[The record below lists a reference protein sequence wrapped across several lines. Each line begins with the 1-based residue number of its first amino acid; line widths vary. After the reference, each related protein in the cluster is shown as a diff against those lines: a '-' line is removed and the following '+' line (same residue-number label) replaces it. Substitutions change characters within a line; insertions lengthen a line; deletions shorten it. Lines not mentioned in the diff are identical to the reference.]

1 MNAIAGV
8 KNYLEKIISN
18 PHLEGMKVLLLDA
31 NTTSIISMVMSQ
43 SHILQREVFL
53 VEQLDAVHEQM
64 LHLKAAVFVRPT
76 AHNVELLIQELK
88 SPKYGQYHLFFSN
101 ILPVEALEKLAEAD
115 KNELVMQI
123 QEYYADYLAVN
134 DSLYEFGLHNSIQLS
149 VKMPIA
155 SPGGSHLSTTTAG
168 VLTTDGPVDKTIMNP
183 AQLFQKSVEG
193 LLSVL
198 LSMKKRPLIR
208 YAKGSEVAEKLAREV
223 SARMQLEQDGL
234 FDFRRP
240 EVTPLV
246 YVLDRKDDPVTPLLT
261 QWCYQAMVHEL
272 LGLHENRVDLR
283 GVPNVPKDMMEL
295 VLSTTSDDFFAE
307 HVHAN
312 FGDLGMAVKQ
322 LVDKYQAQ
330 TQTHENIQS
339 IDDMQRFLENYPA
352 FRSQSVTVSKHV
364 TLMGELARRVQ
375 VDKLMDVSQ
384 LEQELACGDD
394 HNAHFRDVVA
404 KLKDAQVKP
413 SNKLR
418 LAILYALRYETH
430 SSVQLKTVKDL
441 LAAPHGGGLPFE
453 RVELIDAFLKFGGIK
468 SRQGDL
474 YGDRA
479 GLKKFMRAVTQGVQG
494 VPNVYAQHVPPL
506 AEKLELIL
514 KGQLLDHEFGVVNG
528 GAGAATFTDLNGNN
542 GVKRV
547 RDVILYVCGGVTF
560 EEAMKVAEMNQKA
573 VSSNSGQRILLGGS
587 CIHNSTSF
595 LDEVAMAY
603 DLSPTHSHGG
613 TNNKWK
619 YDGKSSSYTL
629 FV

>member
-1 MNAIAGV
+1 MDAITGV
-8 KNYLEKIISN
+8 KNYLEKIISD
-18 PHLEGMKVLLLDA
+18 PQLEGMKALLLDA
-31 NTTSIISMVMSQ
+31 DTKSVISMVMSQ

-53 VEQLDAVHEQM
+53 VEQLDAVHEPM

-76 AHNVELLIQELK
+76 ARNVELLRRELK
-88 SPKYGQYHLFFSN
+88 APKYGRYHLFFSN
-101 ILPVEALEKLAEAD
+101 ILPVEALEKIAEAD
-115 KNELVMQI
+115 EKEVVVQI

-134 DSLYEFGLHNSIQLS
+134 DSLFDFGLHNSTQLS
-149 VKMPIA
+149 SKMTP
-155 SPGGSHLSTTTAG
+155 P
-168 VLTTDGPVDKTIMNP
+168 
-183 AQLFQKSVEG
+183 QLFQRNVEG

-198 LSMKKRPLIR
+198 LSMKKRPTIR

-272 LGLHENRVDLR
+272 LGLRENRVDLR
-283 GVPNVPKDMMEL
+283 DAPNVRKDMMEL
-295 VLSTTSDDFFAE
+295 VLSTTSDDFFAQQ
-307 HVHAN
+307 VNAN

-364 TLMGELARRVQ
+364 TLMGELARRVE
-375 VDKLMDVSQ
+375 VDGLMDVSQ

-413 SNKLR
+413 MNKLR

-430 SSVQLKTVKDL
+430 SSVQLKTVKEL
-441 LAAPHGGGLPFE
+441 LAAPHGGGLSSD
-453 RVELIDAFLKFGGIK
+453 RVALIDAFLKFGGQK
-468 SRQGDL
+468 ARQGDL

-479 GLKKFMRAVTQGVQG
+479 GLKKFMKAVTQGVQG

-506 AEKLELIL
+506 AKKLELIL
-514 KGQLLDHEFGVVNG
+514 KGQLLDQEFGVVNG
-528 GAGAATFTDLNGNN
+528 GAAATSTDLNGSN

-547 RDVILYVCGGVTF
+547 RDVIVFVCGGVTF
-560 EEAMKVAEMNQKA
+560 EEAMKVAEFNQKA
-573 VSSNSGQRILLGGS
+573 TVTNSGQRVLLGGS

-595 LDEVAMAY
+595 LEEVAAAY
-603 DLSPTHSHGG
+603 NLSPPHGHGG
-613 TNNKWK
+613 NDNWN
-619 YDGKSSSYTL
+619 YDGKKL
-629 FV
+629 

>member
-1 MNAIAGV
+1 MNAIAGIT
-8 KNYLEKIISN
+8 NYLEKIISDTQM
-18 PHLEGMKVLLLDA
+18 EGMKALLLD
-31 NTTSIISMVMSQ
+31 TDTKSIISMVMSQ

-53 VEQLDAVHEQM
+53 VEELDAVHEPM

-76 AHNVELLIQELK
+76 ARNIELLRQELK
-88 SPKYGQYHLFFSN
+88 MPKYGRYHVFFSN
-101 ILPVEALEKLAEAD
+101 ILPIEALEKLAEAD
-115 KNELVMQI
+115 EKEVVIQI

-134 DSLYEFGLHNSIQLS
+134 ESLYDFGLHNSIQLS
-149 VKMPIA
+149 VKIPTA
-155 SPGGSHLSTTTAG
+155 LYKRALVSTTTAG
-168 VLTTDGPVDKTIMNP
+168 VLTTDPVDKTTMTPPQI
-183 AQLFQKSVEG
+183 FQRSVEG
-193 LLSVL
+193 MLSVL

-208 YAKGSEVAEKLAREV
+208 YVKGSEVAEKLAREV

-246 YVLDRKDDPVTPLLT
+246 YVMDRKDDPVTPLLT

-283 GVPNVPKDMMEL
+283 DAPSVPKDMMEL
-295 VLSTTSDDFFAE
+295 VLSTTSDEFFAQ

-364 TLMGELARRVQ
+364 TLMGELARRVE

-413 SNKLR
+413 INKLR

-430 SSVQLKTVKDL
+430 SSVKLKTIKEL
-441 LAAPHGGGLPFE
+441 LAAPHGGGLPSQ
-453 RVELIDAFLKFGGIK
+453 RVALIDAFLKFGGAK
-468 SRQGDL
+468 TRQGDL

-506 AEKLELIL
+506 VEKLELIL
-514 KGQLLDHEFGVVNG
+514 KGQLLDQEFGVVNG
-528 GAGAATFTDLNGNN
+528 GTGVATLTELNGNN

-547 RDVILYVCGGVTF
+547 RDVIVYVCGGVTF

-573 VSSNSGQRILLGGS
+573 ALSNSGQRILLGGS

-595 LDEVAMAY
+595 LNEVAMAY
-603 DLSPTHSHGG
+603 NLSSTRGHGG
-613 TNNKWK
+613 TNNNWN
-619 YDGKSSSYTL
+619 YNGKKL
-629 FV
+629 

>member
-1 MNAIAGV
+1 MDAVAGV
-8 KNYLEKIISN
+8 TNYLEKIISDT
-18 PHLEGMKVLLLDA
+18 HMEGMKALLLDA
-31 NTTSIISMVMSQ
+31 DTKSIISMVMSQ
-43 SHILQREVFL
+43 SYILQREVFL
-53 VEQLDAVHEQM
+53 VEQLDAVHKPM

-76 AHNVELLIQELK
+76 ARNIELLRQELK
-88 SPKYGQYHLFFSN
+88 MPKYGQYHLFFSN

-115 KNELVMQI
+115 EKEVVIQI

-134 DSLYEFGLHNSIQLS
+134 DSLYDFGLHNAIQLCAKIPTALYARGAL
-149 VKMPIA
+149 V
-155 SPGGSHLSTTTAG
+155 STATAG
-168 VLTTDGPVDKTIMNP
+168 VLTTDPVDKTTMTP
-183 AQLFQKSVEG
+183 SQLFQRSVEG

-198 LSMKKRPLIR
+198 LSMKKRPSIR
-208 YAKGSEVAEKLAREV
+208 YVKGSEVAEKLAREV

-240 EVTPLV
+240 EVIPLV
-246 YVLDRKDDPVTPLLT
+246 YVLDRKDDPVTPLLS

-272 LGLHENRVDLR
+272 LGLQENCVDLR
-283 GVPNVPKDMMEL
+283 DAPNVSKDMMKL
-295 VLSTTSDDFFAE
+295 VLSTTSDEFFAQ

-364 TLMGELARRVQ
+364 TLMGELARRVE

-384 LEQELACGDD
+384 LEQELTCGDD
-394 HNAHFRDVVA
+394 HSAHFRDVVA
-404 KLKDAQVKP
+404 TLKDAQVKP
-413 SNKLR
+413 INKLR

-430 SSVQLKTVKDL
+430 SSVKLKTVKEL
-441 LAAPHGGGLPFE
+441 LAAPHGGGLSSQ
-453 RVELIDAFLKFGGIK
+453 RVALVDAVLKFGGVK
-468 SRQGDL
+468 ARQGDL
-474 YGDRA
+474 YGDRV

-506 AEKLELIL
+506 AEKLELIQ
-514 KGQLLDHEFGVVNG
+514 KGQLLDQEFGIVNG
-528 GAGAATFTDLNGNN
+528 GAGSATSTEFNGNN

-547 RDVILYVCGGVTF
+547 RDVIVYVCGGVTF

-573 VSSNSGQRILLGGS
+573 ASSNSGQRILLGGS

-595 LDEVAMAY
+595 LNEVAMAY
-603 DLSPTHSHGG
+603 NLSSTRGCDG
-613 TNNKWK
+613 TYNNWN
-619 YDGKSSSYTL
+619 YNGKK
-629 FV
+629 F

>member
-1 MNAIAGV
+1 MAMDAIASV
-8 KNYLEKIISN
+8 KNYLEKIISD
-18 PHLEGMKVLLLDA
+18 PQLEGMKALLLDA
-31 NTTSIISMVMSQ
+31 DTKSVISMVMSQ

-53 VEQLDAVHEQM
+53 VEQLDATHEPM

-76 AHNVELLIQELK
+76 SRNVELLRRELK
-88 SPKYGQYHLFFSN
+88 SPKYGRYHLFFSN

-115 KNELVMQI
+115 EKEVVMQI

-134 DSLYEFGLHNSIQLS
+134 DSLYDFGLHNSIQLN
-149 VKMPIA
+149 VKMPSA
-155 SPGGSHLSTTTAG
+155 SPGGALLSTATAG
-168 VLTTDGPVDKTIMNP
+168 VQTTDPVDKTKMTP
-183 AQLFQKSVEG
+183 PQLFIRSVEG

-198 LSMKKRPLIR
+198 LSMKKKPTIR

-240 EVTPLV
+240 EVAPLV

-283 GVPNVPKDMMEL
+283 DAPNVRKDMTEL
-295 VLSTTSDDFFAE
+295 VLSTISDDFFAQ

-322 LVDKYQAQ
+322 LVDKYQSQ

-364 TLMGELARRVQ
+364 TLMGELARRVE
-375 VDKLMDVSQ
+375 VDGLMDVSQ

-394 HNAHFRDVVA
+394 HNAHFRDVVT

-413 SNKLR
+413 LNKLR

-430 SSVQLKTVKDL
+430 SSVQLKTVKEL
-441 LAAPHGGGLPFE
+441 LAAPHGGGLPAE
-453 RVELIDAFLKFGGIK
+453 RVALIDACLKFGGQK
-468 SRQGDL
+468 ARQGDL

-506 AEKLELIL
+506 VKKLEVIL
-514 KGQLLDHEFGVVNG
+514 KGQLLDQEFGVVNG
-528 GAGAATFTDLNGNN
+528 GAGATTSTDLSGSN

-547 RDVILYVCGGVTF
+547 RDVIVFMCGGVTF
-560 EEAMKVAEMNQKA
+560 EEAMKVAELNQKA
-573 VSSNSGQRILLGGS
+573 ASTNSGQRILLGGS
-587 CIHNSTSF
+587 RIHNSTSF
-595 LDEVAMAY
+595 LEEVAAAY
-603 DLSPTHSHGG
+603 NLSPLHGHGG
-613 TNNKWK
+613 ANANWN
-619 YDGKSSSYTL
+619 YDGKKL
-629 FV
+629 

>member
-1 MNAIAGV
+1 MAMDAIAGV
-8 KNYLEKIISN
+8 KNYLEKIISD
-18 PHLEGMKVLLLDA
+18 PQLEGMKALLLDA
-31 NTTSIISMVMSQ
+31 DTKSVISMVMSQ

-53 VEQLDAVHEQM
+53 VEQLDAAHEPM

-76 AHNVELLIQELK
+76 ARNVELLRRELK
-88 SPKYGQYHLFFSN
+88 APKYGRYHLFFSN

-115 KNELVMQI
+115 EKEVVVQI

-134 DSLYEFGLHNSIQLS
+134 DSLFDFGLHNSVQLS
-149 VKMPIA
+149 VKMPA
-155 SPGGSHLSTTTAG
+155 ALPGGALLSTATAG
-168 VLTTDGPVDKTIMNP
+168 VLTTDSVDKTKMTP
-183 AQLFQKSVEG
+183 PQLFQRSVEG

-198 LSMKKRPLIR
+198 LSMKKRPAIR

-272 LGLHENRVDLR
+272 LGLRENRVDLR
-283 GVPNVPKDMMEL
+283 DAPNVRKDMTEL
-295 VLSTTSDDFFAE
+295 VLSTTSDDFYAQ

-364 TLMGELARRVQ
+364 TLMGELARRVE
-375 VDKLMDVSQ
+375 VDGLMDVSQ

-413 SNKLR
+413 INKLR

-430 SSVQLKTVKDL
+430 SSVQLKTVKEL
-441 LAAPHGGGLPFE
+441 LAAPHGGGLSSD
-453 RVELIDAFLKFGGIK
+453 RVALIDAFLKFGGQK
-468 SRQGDL
+468 ARQGDL

-506 AEKLELIL
+506 AKKLELIL
-514 KGQLLDHEFGVVNG
+514 KGQLLDQEFGVVNG
-528 GAGAATFTDLNGNN
+528 GAAASSSTDLSGSN

-547 RDVILYVCGGVTF
+547 RDVIVYVCGGVTF
-560 EEAMKVAEMNQKA
+560 EEAMKVAEFNQKA
-573 VSSNSGQRILLGGS
+573 AASNSGQRILLGGS

-595 LDEVAMAY
+595 LEEVATAY
-603 DLSPTHSHGG
+603 NLSPLHGHGG
-613 TNNKWK
+613 ANGNWN
-619 YDGKSSSYTL
+619 YDGKKL
-629 FV
+629 

>member
-1 MNAIAGV
+1 MDAINGV
-8 KNYLEKIISN
+8 KIYLEKIISD
-18 PHLEGMKVLLLDA
+18 PQLEGMKALLLDA
-31 NTTSIISMVMSQ
+31 DTKSVISMVMYQ

-53 VEQLDAVHEQM
+53 VEQLDAAHEPM

-76 AHNVELLIQELK
+76 ARNVELLRQELK
-88 SPKYGQYHLFFSN
+88 APKYGSYHLFFSN
-101 ILPVEALEKLAEAD
+101 ILPVESLEKIAEAD
-115 KNELVMQI
+115 DKEVVVQI

-134 DSLYEFGLHNSIQLS
+134 DSLFEFGLHNTIQLS
-149 VKMPIA
+149 AKMPMA
-155 SPGGSHLSTTTAG
+155 SPGGNLLSTATAG
-168 VLTTDGPVDKTIMNP
+168 VLTTDPIDKANMTP
-183 AQLFQKSVEG
+183 PQLFQRSVEG

-198 LSMKKRPLIR
+198 LSMKKKPTIR

-240 EVTPLV
+240 EVTPLL

-272 LGLHENRVDLR
+272 LGLNENRVNLR
-283 GVPNVPKDMMEL
+283 DAPNVRKDMLEL
-295 VLSTTSDDFFAE
+295 VLSTTSDEFFAQ

-322 LVDKYQAQ
+322 LVDKYQSQ
-330 TQTHENIQS
+330 TQTNENIQS

-364 TLMGELARRVQ
+364 TLMGELARRVE
-375 VDKLMDVSQ
+375 VDGLMDVSQ

-394 HNAHFRDVVA
+394 HNAHFRDVVV

-413 SNKLR
+413 LNKLR

-430 SSVQLKTVKDL
+430 SSVQLKTVKEL
-441 LAAPHGGGLPFE
+441 LAAPYGGGLSSNC
-453 RVELIDAFLKFGGIK
+453 VALIDVFIKYGGQK
-468 SRQGDL
+468 ARQGDL

-506 AEKLELIL
+506 AKKLELIL
-514 KGQLLDHEFGVVNG
+514 KGQLLDQEFGVVNG
-528 GAGAATFTDLNGNN
+528 GASSGASTDLSGNN
-542 GVKRV
+542 GFKRV
-547 RDVILYVCGGVTF
+547 RNVIMFVCGGVTF
-560 EEAMKVAEMNQKA
+560 EEAMKVAELNQKA
-573 VSSNSGQRILLGGS
+573 ASSNSGQRVLLGGS
-587 CIHNSTSF
+587 CIQNSTSF
-595 LDEVAMAY
+595 LEEVAATY
-603 DLSPTHSHGG
+603 NLTPLFAHGSGKTHLNH
-613 TNNKWK
+613 
-619 YDGKSSSYTL
+619 DGKEL
-629 FV
+629 